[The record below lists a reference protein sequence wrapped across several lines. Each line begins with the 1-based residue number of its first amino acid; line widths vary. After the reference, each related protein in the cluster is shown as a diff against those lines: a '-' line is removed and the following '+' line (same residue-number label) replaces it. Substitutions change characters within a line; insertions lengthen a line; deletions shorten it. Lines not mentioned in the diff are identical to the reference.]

1 VKEQRE
7 ETPPSLVLRTAGR
20 TDVGC
25 VRERNEDAFRVDDE
39 NRLYI
44 VADGMGGHQAGDVAA
59 RMVVDLLPGVL
70 ANILAESPVAMVG
83 AEEEIGERLQ
93 RSVAELTVR
102 IRDEARRQPGLA
114 DMGATIVAAW
124 ITPRHA
130 HLVHMGDSRAYLF
143 RRGLLERLTG
153 DHTLVDTLLRHGS
166 LTEQEAEHHPLRS
179 GLLRYVGM
187 PGRFKATV
195 SSHALHAGDR
205 LLLCTDGVWS
215 MLQDPRLAAILKER
229 RTPDRTCGDLIALG
243 RTAGG
248 KDNLTAIMIDVHPP
262 QMRV

>member
-143 RRGLLERLTG
+143 RRGLLERLTA
-153 DHTLVDTLLRHGS
+153 DHTLVDTLFRHGA
-166 LTEQEAEHHPLRS
+166 LTDQEAEAHPLRS

-187 PGRFKATV
+187 PGRLRATV
-195 SSHALHAGDR
+195 ASHALHAGDR

-215 MLQDPRLAAILKER
+215 MLGDPRLAAILKER
-229 RTPDRTCGDLIALG
+229 RTPERTCGDLVALG
-243 RTAGG
+243 RSAGG
-248 KDNLTAIMIDVHPP
+248 KDNLTAIVIDVLPLRP
-262 QMRV
+262 VV